1 MSTAVLAILIF
12 FIYNKTQ
19 QYNLE
24 VRVSQNGQIIR
35 TLSLNQNYKE
45 TIRCSE
51 GYNTI
56 MIENGYAS
64 VSESDCPNQICVNS
78 KAISSVGETIAC
90 LPHHLI
96 IEIVQKENP

>member
-1 MSTAVLAILIF
+1 
-12 FIYNKTQ
+12 
-19 QYNLE
+19 
-24 VRVSQNGQIIR
+24 
-35 TLSLNQNYKE
+35 
-45 TIRCSE
+45 
-51 GYNTI
+51 